1 MEIRGRIPLV
11 RETIGGSDA
20 FRYGCIVLARD
31 EAKEPDFD
39 SPAMLPDGPVSWRL
53 LTPEPDEMI
62 RIRIDREPDHTPLLL
77 TDYASC
83 GKHWNREKN
92 RVTVWMRR
100 STGAEPGG
108 DGRSAG

>member
-1 MEIRGRIPLV
+1 MDNIRR
-11 RETIGGSDA
+11 
-20 FRYGCIVLARD
+20 
-31 EAKEPDFD
+31 
-39 SPAMLPDGPVSWRL
+39 
-53 LTPEPDEMI
+53 PDEMI

-77 TDYASC
+77 TDYAAC